1 MVLLRLTVACRAR
14 KLKEAN
20 GLTELKKQQ
29 NRVEF
34 GKAEEEAGAF
44 DETIGLGMM
53 NAGSS
58 GRVRA
63 HVAGATSKGGWWC
76 ERICMRCA
84 DSYRAAKM
92 SKMNK
97 TRLSALRSRSTGAA
111 LDAGGDSSGTA
122 SSLSFTPVQ
131 GELSPV
137 MQYGHG

>member
-63 HVAGATSKGGWWC
+63 HVAGATSKGV
-76 ERICMRCA
+76 CA
-84 DSYRAAKM
+84 AVFSV
-92 SKMNK
+92 
-97 TRLSALRSRSTGAA
+97 RLALTAP
-111 LDAGGDSSGTA
+111 A
-122 SSLSFTPVQ
+122 SSQDVEDEQDPPLCAS
-131 GELSPV
+131 
-137 MQYGHG
+137 